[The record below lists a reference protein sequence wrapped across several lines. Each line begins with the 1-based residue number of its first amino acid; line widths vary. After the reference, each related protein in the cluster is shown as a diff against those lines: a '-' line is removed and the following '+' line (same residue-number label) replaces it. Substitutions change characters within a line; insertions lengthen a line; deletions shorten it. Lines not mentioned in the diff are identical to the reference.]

1 MTPAANKTYL
11 RNLARNKF
19 ILNISSADNALCFN
33 RTQKFRRGK
42 QTLTICMVLTNDQST
57 ILSFGQKTTERRFV
71 KIVVVCHCIKC
82 RITKGRICL
91 CENTLLIVGVGSQKN
106 AVGTF
111 LISAKMFII
120 SGSIYLI
127 PKGAPP
133 PLATAECKADSL
145 FCMYDLST
153 FCDKFKKF
161 LRFSLFFLSF
171 LLILGTKK

>member
-133 PLATAECKADSL
+133 LLQPLNA
-145 FCMYDLST
+145 
-153 FCDKFKKF
+153 
-161 LRFSLFFLSF
+161 R
-171 LLILGTKK
+171 LILYFVCTI

>member
-133 PLATAECKADSL
+133 
-145 FCMYDLST
+145 
-153 FCDKFKKF
+153 
-161 LRFSLFFLSF
+161 RFSPLQFFESKLEMQK
-171 LLILGTKK
+171 LIASNFFVIISSSHTQQQQQQHKKRQRN